1 MKINFIGLA
10 FTLVA
15 MQAEIGTL
23 FVTTVAKSG
32 IENYSS
38 IAAMAQ
44 VRGGRG
50 KVTVAQVGADHFGS
64 GGQGRR

>member
-1 MKINFIGLA
+1 MKVNFIGLA

-32 IENYSS
+32 IEHYSS
-38 IAAMAQ
+38 IAAMTQ
-44 VRGGRG
+44 VRRGRCFLWL
-50 KVTVAQVGADHFGS
+50 QLRQLWY
-64 GGQGRR
+64 GQ